1 MIETLS
7 NLKNNKVKKAIGG
20 GASGTGAQET
30 VERLKKFLSGMN
42 KKRHGERSFH
52 LMSELKKPYGFCVV
66 KPHEPLRVTLEDL
79 RSAENRG
86 KWWLV
91 GAAWNGDP
99 LAENKE
105 NPARSVAIADQENK
119 LLKLARK
126 QGMNTDIRRSIFV
139 VLMSSEV
146 SRGSS
151 TTFMLF

>member
-7 NLKNNKVKKAIGG
+7 NLKNNKAKKAIGG
-20 GASGTGAQET
+20 GASGTGAQEV
-30 VERLKKFLSGMN
+30 VERLKKLLSGMN
-42 KKRHGERSFH
+42 RKRHGESPPNPAPKLR
-52 LMSELKKPYGFCVV
+52 KPYGLHAV

-91 GAAWNGDP
+91 GAAWSGDP
-99 LAENKE
+99 LTENKE
-105 NPARSVAIADQENK
+105 NPVLSVAVVDQESK

-146 SRGSS
+146 S
-151 TTFMLF
+151 